1 MTWSTL
7 GERFALTVFGESHGH
22 SVGCVISGCPSGIPI
37 TIKEIQKE
45 LDLRKPGISK
55 LTTQRKEQ
63 DRVEILS
70 GVFNDHTTGSPICM
84 TIKNQDTRSE
94 DYDNIMK
101 TPRPGHAD
109 FTAWEKYGGF
119 NDYRGGGHFSAR
131 LTACFVMGGVVAK
144 KTTKNKF

>member
-109 FTAWEKYGGF
+109 FTAWEKLRNSSMSVELPKYSRGNVDF
-119 NDYRGGGHFSAR
+119 NISAPCG
-131 LTACFVMGGVVAK
+131 LA
-144 KTTKNKF
+144 